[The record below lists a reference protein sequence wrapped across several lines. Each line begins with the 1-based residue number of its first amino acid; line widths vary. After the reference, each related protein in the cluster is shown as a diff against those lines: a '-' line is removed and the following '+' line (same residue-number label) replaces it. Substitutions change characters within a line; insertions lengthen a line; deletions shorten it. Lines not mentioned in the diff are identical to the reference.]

1 MAPKRPKGVPSD
13 RHLQKLWREAVLLE
27 WGGKCVLESMAC
39 QGKLECHHIK
49 KRRVPHLR
57 HVSSNGVPLCKY
69 HHAQAGYRETRQ
81 RIEHLIGEST
91 MEWLDMMEQKLFPS
105 FLSLTRQTRTEYLVA
120 REKFL
125 KKLIGTYKK
134 EM

>member
-1 MAPKRPKGVPSD
+1 
-13 RHLQKLWREAVLLE
+13 LQKLWREAVLLE

-39 QGKLECHHIK
+39 QGTLECHHIK

>member
-1 MAPKRPKGVPSD
+1 MSSHQEKKGAAS
-13 RHLQKLWREAVLLE
+13 ET
-27 WGGKCVLESMAC
+27 C
-39 QGKLECHHIK
+39 
-49 KRRVPHLR
+49 
-57 HVSSNGVPLCKY
+57 SSNGVPLCRY
-69 HHAQAGYRETRQ
+69 HHGQAGYRETRQ